1 MDTQEQLW
9 IVGHGMITTYR
20 QFRTDI
26 QRARRMTINGR
37 HLPPD
42 VYAAVLILYETCGI
56 RYYQYTKY
64 MNQTMG
70 NLIMF
75 RLLQIYGD
83 MILVPDSRSYT
94 ISACYTPVEQ
104 SIVST
109 LTVNVYD
116 TLMRVHITMLSSCKL
131 NLHDDNIT
139 IHISHLVYKNIYTPS
154 L

>member
-70 NLIMF
+70 NLTMD

-94 ISACYTPVEQ
+94 ISAYYTPVEQ

-116 TLMRVHITMLSSCKL
+116 TSLHVQNTMLSSCKI
-131 NLHDDNIT
+131 NLHDDSVVIR
-139 IHISHLVYKNIYTPS
+139 ISDMVG
-154 L
+154 